1 MKNFKNNP
9 KRCLLIL
16 AFLTQV
22 GAHAGELRYV
32 PVNPTFGGNPL
43 NSPGLQANATAQNT
57 TKAPVTPPAT
67 PPTALEKFTATI
79 EAAILNRVQSA
90 TLTAL
95 FDSKSTFDPNK
106 PTTVSAGNFVITIT
120 PDPKTGQL
128 ILVTKDTLTG
138 QSTTINIS
146 SFGSFE

>member
-1 MKNFKNNP
+1 MKNFKNTA
-9 KRCLLIL
+9 KRSFLLL
-16 AFLTQV
+16 AFLTQA
-22 GAHAGELRYV
+22 GAQSGELRYV

-43 NSPGLQANATAQNT
+43 NSSGLQANATAQNT
-57 TKAPVTPPAT
+57 TKAPAT
-67 PPTALEKFTATI
+67 PTAPQPTALEKFTATI
-79 EAAILNRVQSA
+79 EAAILNRVQTA
-90 TLTAL
+90 TLSAL
-95 FDSKSTFDPNK
+95 FDSKGTFDPNK
-106 PTTVSAGNFVITIT
+106 PTTVSAGNFVINIS